1 MNQIKDDIT
10 KVLDELSKLKDNLEK
25 IEQIKDVETAIKQ
38 FDKVDAI
45 YDKIDD
51 TYNEKTISS
60 LDLDDKIKTE
70 LKDKLYDVWVE
81 RTLLDDEF
89 DYRGWTIF
97 KTPLTLG
104 FDKRKESIR
113 KALPTDAEILAKW
126 WNDKKIMANTC
137 FPNELGK
144 SVNQIREEIENRPF
158 YNLLFIIQYE
168 RKPIGEMNANIKD
181 KVADCGIKI
190 CEEEYQ
196 DKGIGTFLLQKL
208 FDELFKSEDVVDKI
222 SITINANNERAMH
235 VYQDKLHLNK
245 ADEFEFEDASF
256 NKQKAIR
263 LEITKQEWK
272 EKRGK

>member
-51 TYNEKTISS
+51 TYNEKIISS

-97 KTPLTLG
+97 KTPLTLS

-144 SVNQIREEIENRPF
+144 SVNQIKNEIENRPF

-168 RKPIGEMNANIKD
+168 CKPIGEMSANIKD
-181 KVADCGIKI
+181 KIAECGIKI

-196 DKGIGTFLLQKL
+196 DKGIGTFVLQKF